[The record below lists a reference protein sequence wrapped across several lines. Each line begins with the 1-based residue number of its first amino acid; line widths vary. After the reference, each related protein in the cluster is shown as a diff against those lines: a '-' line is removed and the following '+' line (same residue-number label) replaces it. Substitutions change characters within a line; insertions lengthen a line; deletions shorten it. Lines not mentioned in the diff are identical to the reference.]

1 MPGEEDS
8 VLLDRFRLDDKVALV
23 TGAGR
28 GIGEGIALAFAEL
41 GAQVVCTAR
50 TQSEI
55 DDAALQI
62 CNAGGQALALR
73 CDVTKDE
80 EIGRLV
86 DDVIGRL
93 GQIDIVVN
101 NAGGGGHGKTLEL
114 DDDFMIETLRLNL
127 MAAVHV
133 SRRVIPHMQAGEGG
147 SIVNISSGLSRIVDN
162 GALSYGS
169 AKAALEHAT
178 RMLAFEFA
186 PEVRV
191 NAIRCGAVLTPDI
204 EKSLFSLNPRI
215 RPWMEEMTPM
225 ARIGTPED
233 IALAALYLASDASSF
248 ITGKI
253 LDVDG
258 GQGEATSSLALFRTL
273 RRHEKAAVVAATAKP

>member
-1 MPGEEDS
+1 M
-8 VLLDRFRLDDKVALV
+8 LLDRFRLNDKVALV

-28 GIGEGIALAFAEL
+28 GIGKGIALAFAEL
-41 GAQVVCTAR
+41 GAHVVCLAR

-55 DDAALQI
+55 DDTVAQI
-62 CNAGGQALALR
+62 REAGGEGLALR
-73 CDVTKDE
+73 CDVTKDA
-80 EIGRLV
+80 EIGAGVEEVVGQL
-86 DDVIGRL
+86 GRV
-93 GQIDIVVN
+93 DIVVN
-101 NAGGGGHGKTLEL
+101 NAGGGGHGKTLDL
-114 DDDFMIETLRLNL
+114 DDEFMIETLRLNL

-133 SRRVIPHMQAGEGG
+133 SRRVIPHMKKRGGG
-147 SIVNISSGLSRIVDN
+147 SIVNISSGLSRTVDH

-191 NAIRCGAVLTPDI
+191 NAIRSGAVLTPDI
-204 EKSLFSLNPRI
+204 EKNLFSLNPRI
-215 RPWMEEMTPM
+215 RPWLEEMTPM
-225 ARIGTPED
+225 NRIGTPED

-248 ITGKI
+248 VTGKI

-258 GQGEATSSLALFRTL
+258 GQGEATSSLALFRTV
-273 RRHEKAAVVAATAKP
+273 RRYEKAAVAAAQADG

>member
-1 MPGEEDS
+1 M
-8 VLLDRFRLDDKVALV
+8 LLDRFRLNDKVALV

-28 GIGEGIALAFAEL
+28 GIGEGIALAFAEM
-41 GAQVVCTAR
+41 GAHIVCVAR

-55 DDAALQI
+55 DDTAEQI
-62 CNAGGQALALR
+62 RKAGGKALALR
-73 CDVTKDE
+73 CDVTNDE
-80 EIGRLV
+80 QIAALV
-86 DDVIGRL
+86 EDVIGRL
-93 GQIDIVVN
+93 GAVDVVVN

-114 DDDFMIETLRLNL
+114 DDEFMIETLRLNL

-133 SRRVIPHMQAGEGG
+133 SRRVIPHMQQGRGG
-147 SIVNISSGLSRIVDN
+147 SIVNISSGLSRTVDS

-191 NAIRCGAVLTPDI
+191 NAIRSGAVLTPDI
-204 EKSLFSLNPRI
+204 EKNLFSLNERI
-215 RPWMEEMTPM
+215 RPWLEEMTPM
-225 ARIGTPED
+225 GRIGTPED

-258 GQGEATSSLALFRTL
+258 GQGEATSSLALFRTV
-273 RRHEKAAVVAATAKP
+273 RRYERAAVAAAQEEK